1 MMHHSLRQIAIQTHN
16 DSNHP
21 WRYMPTLNQIRA
33 DFSLSAALAGLIA
46 LLATYSGPV
55 LIVVQAAQA
64 GHLSHNLLST
74 WIWAV
79 SIGAGALGLWLSLRY
94 KMPVI
99 GAWSTPGV
107 ALLIVALSHYPFR
120 DVIGCYLVVS
130 IVLAIIGFS
139 GIFDRLIRHIPAHLL
154 SAMIAGVLYEFC
166 AGIFHSLQA
175 VPAIVLPVI
184 IVYIVCRRFT
194 PRYAVA
200 LALIAGVIVS
210 LFGMTTGVHGIDVS
224 MARPQITL
232 PTFSAEALISLGLPL
247 FLLAL
252 TQFATAIHILRSAGY
267 DISPKS
273 VVGTSALMSIPLSL
287 FGNSGINPAAIVGAM
302 CASKECH
309 EDPQRRYIS
318 GVVCGVGYLIIGIF
332 GASILALFAQLP
344 AGLTAVLAGLALFGT
359 FVSSLASA
367 CSNEKHREASAITFV
382 VTVSGMSFFGLGS
395 ALWGLVAG
403 VLFSIALSKKASLIA
418 TAGTTQSKRA

>member
-1 MMHHSLRQIAIQTHN
+1 
-16 DSNHP
+16 
-21 WRYMPTLNQIRA
+21 MPMLKQIRA

-46 LLATYSGPV
+46 LVATYSGPV

-64 GHLSHNLLST
+64 GHLSHDLLST

-79 SIGAGALGLWLSLRY
+79 SIGAGTVGIWLSLRH

-130 IVLAIIGFS
+130 IVIAAIGLS
-139 GIFDRLIRHIPAHLL
+139 GVFNRLIEHLPAHLL

-166 AGIFHSLQA
+166 AGIFSSLQSA
-175 VPAIVLPVI
+175 PRIVVPVVV
-184 IVYIVCRRFT
+184 VYVVCRRFT

-200 LALIAGVIVS
+200 LALLIGVIAS
-210 LFGMTTGVHGIDVS
+210 LPGASFGVHGIDIRIVK
-224 MARPQITL
+224 PQVTM
-232 PTFSAEALISLGLPL
+232 PSFSAEALIGLGLPL

-252 TQFATAIHILRSAGY
+252 TQLATSIHILRSAGY
-267 DISPKS
+267 DISPRS
-273 VVGTSALMSIPLSL
+273 VVGASALMSIPLSF

-302 CASKECH
+302 CASNECH

-318 GVVCGVGYLIIGIF
+318 GVVCGVGYLIVGIF
-332 GASILALFAQLP
+332 GASVLALFARLP
-344 AGLTAVLAGLALFGT
+344 AGLTTTLAGLALFGT

-367 CSNEKHREASAITFV
+367 FASEKHREASAITFV

-395 ALWGLVAG
+395 ALWGLISGAI
-403 VLFSIALSKKASLIA
+403 FSIALAKKSSLTPTKKRHMNSQQASV
-418 TAGTTQSKRA
+418 TAAQSERT